1 MSEKKWFLEKKVKVL
16 DAGHVKL
23 CDYMGD
29 DEAIVR
35 CARQSYKK
43 DKEELS
49 ENIIS
54 NRIEEM
60 LKGGHSSPFEQVVF
74 KFHLRVPIFVA
85 RQIVRHRTA
94 RMNELSGRY
103 TEFQEDSFHV
113 PNKDSFIN
121 RIAHNEHYE
130 SGEWVDAATNRLSN
144 LVKDMNGFAF
154 KTYKELLDHN
164 IPRELA
170 RMVLPLNLYTEFY
183 WQMDLHNLL
192 HFLEL
197 RMEEHAQLETR
208 EFAYAIYY
216 FVEKAC
222 PITIK
227 HFTDFQLNKMV
238 IGQKEIGD
246 LVSIFNGNI
255 DYNVPSDEEEDL
267 IAIIKNKH
275 NVIKHRNA
283 IIKKR
288 LEAFD
293 EQLLYAEPDNE

>member
-1 MSEKKWFLEKKVKVL
+1 MSEKNTMLLNKKIKVL
-16 DAGHVKL
+16 DTGHVEL

-49 ENIIS
+49 NDVIDRQIKQMLIS
-54 NRIEEM
+54 
-60 LKGGHSSPFEQVVF
+60 GHSSPFEQVVF

-103 TEFQEDSFHV
+103 TEFSEDSFHI
-113 PNKDSFIN
+113 PDEDAFIN
-121 RIAHNEHYE
+121 RLSAKEIISSEFNYQENITE
-130 SGEWVDAATNRLSN
+130 PTSLLSN
-144 LVKDMNGFAF
+144 TIKSVNDFSFNS
-154 KTYKELLDHN
+154 YKKLIDAD

-170 RMVLPLNLYTEFY
+170 REVLPLNLYTEFY
-183 WQMDLHNLL
+183 WQMDLHNIL

-197 RMEEHAQLETR
+197 RLDEHAQVEIR

-216 FVEKAC
+216 FVEKIC

-227 HFTDFQLNKMV
+227 YFNEYQLNKMT
-238 IGQKEIGD
+238 IGKRDIEI
-246 LVSIFNGNI
+246 LVKIFSKHI
-255 DYNVPSDEEEDL
+255 MDL
-267 IAIIKNKH
+267 IKDDEAIAKIDNIIHKNYTILARE
-275 NVIKHRNA
+275 VCIT
-283 IIKKR
+283 KK
-288 LEAFD
+288 LKKID
-293 EQLLYAEPDNE
+293 EQFTNQ